1 MFISKHK
8 DAFGVEPVCRV
19 LSGSG
24 WQIAP
29 GTYYAAVRRPP
40 PARAVRDA
48 QILAGITQ
56 MRAEYEEV
64 YGARKTWLELNRR
77 GIPVARC
84 TVERVMR
91 ENGLRGARRG
101 RKIRTTIPGKGPG
114 HERAADLIGR
124 DFTAPAPDRR
134 WVADFTQVA
143 TLAGTVYVAF
153 VVDIFSRLFTGWAAA
168 RHKRAKLVLDALDMA
183 LWHRDHGGHRVSAGL
198 IHHSDAG
205 SQYTS
210 IAFTAHLAAEG
221 IVPSIGSV
229 GDALDNALMESAIGL
244 YKTELINW
252 RGPWRDLAHV
262 EMETAG
268 YLHWFNNRRIHSAI
282 GDVTPA
288 EREAAWYAA
297 RGREEEEEEE
307 EEEEKKKRRRRRMK
321 GGGMRRPDFPEE
333 AAALGCGRRDGTGP
347 PPPASTVL
355 RIALAR
361 DGLRPP
367 LTPETSGGPQ
377 GQQSGAAQRAA
388 PVRPRRPS
396 RPHAAG
402 RWPGLTPGTKRR
414 DTGTRQPP
422 PGHKR
427 TLVRLR
433 QQAEKL
439 QG

>member
-19 LSGSG
+19 LTESG

-48 QILAGITQ
+48 RILAEIGR
-56 MRAEYEEV
+56 MRADYEEV
-64 YGARKTWLELNRR
+64 YGVRKTWLELNRR

-91 ENGLRGARRG
+91 EHELRGARRG

-134 WVADFTQVA
+134 WVADFTHVA

-153 VVDIFSRLFTGWAAA
+153 VVDIFSRLFAGWAAA

-183 LWHRDHGGHRVSAGL
+183 LWHRDHGGHRVGPGL
-198 IHHSDAG
+198 VHHSDAG

-244 YKTELINW
+244 YKTELTDR

-297 RGREEEEEEE
+297 RGGEGREE
-307 EEEEKKKRRRRRMK
+307 
-321 GGGMRRPDFPEE
+321 
-333 AAALGCGRRDGTGP
+333 
-347 PPPASTVL
+347 
-355 RIALAR
+355 
-361 DGLRPP
+361 
-367 LTPETSGGPQ
+367 
-377 GQQSGAAQRAA
+377 
-388 PVRPRRPS
+388 
-396 RPHAAG
+396 
-402 RWPGLTPGTKRR
+402 
-414 DTGTRQPP
+414 
-422 PGHKR
+422 
-427 TLVRLR
+427 
-433 QQAEKL
+433 
-439 QG
+439 